1 VSSTAFALAL
11 SAALIHAVWNVLV
24 GGSRDPRP
32 ATAVAMLAAAIVGLP
47 VAIAGWRISADAIPW
62 MVPSSALEL
71 LYAVLL
77 AAAYRRAAVGV
88 VYPIARGAAPVM
100 VLLFAVL
107 TGSGTTFGQVAGVL
121 MVCGG
126 ILLVSRGGTA
136 PSRTDV
142 LVALGV
148 AATIAGYTIVDKH
161 GIEHA
166 SAVAYFECVL
176 APAALLFAGWT
187 ASRLGPGALLA
198 EVTPKTVGAGVGMFA
213 AYALVLAALGQ
224 APAAAVA
231 AVRESSI
238 VIAAVLA
245 AIWLREPLGRR
256 GIAGAAVVAVGV
268 AVSALA

>member
-1 VSSTAFALAL
+1 VTSAAFALAL
-11 SAALIHAVWNVLV
+11 SAAVIHAVWNVLV
-24 GGSRDPRP
+24 GGARDPRA
-32 ATAVAMLAAAIVGLP
+32 ATAVAMLAAAAVGLP
-47 VAIAGWRISADAIPW
+47 AAIAGWRVSADAVPW

-71 LYAVLL
+71 LYAFLL

-88 VYPIARGAAPVM
+88 VYPIARGAAPVI

-107 TGSGTTFGQVAGVL
+107 TGVGTNVGQIGGVV
-121 MVCGG
+121 MVCAG
-126 ILLVSRGGTA
+126 ILLVSRGRA
-136 PSRTDV
+136 AASRTDV
-142 LVALGV
+142 LMALGV

-176 APAALLFAGWT
+176 APAALLYAAWT
-187 ASRLGPGALLA
+187 ASRLGIGALLA
-198 EVTPKTVGAGVGMFA
+198 EVGLKTVGAGIGMFV
-213 AYALVLAALGQ
+213 AYALVLAALDQ

-245 AIWLREPLGRR
+245 AVLLREPLGRR
-256 GIAGAAVVAVGV
+256 GIAGAAAVAAGV
-268 AVSALA
+268 AVTALA